1 MPSRAKKPRSEHRR
15 SSGVGTSP
23 VANKT
28 TKTTAPVPVTSTAQ
42 SSTTPAEPQVS
53 VLAPNIT
60 PIVKTVPKLSTTAGV
75 VTVKQEPR

>member
-28 TKTTAPVPVTSTAQ
+28 TKVTASVPVISTAQ
-42 SSTTPAEPQVS
+42 SSGATAETQIS
-53 VLAPNIT
+53 VLAPNVT
-60 PIVKTVPKLSTTAGV
+60 PIVKNAPKLSTTTGV